1 MIPVDTDD
9 CTTVDTDVV
18 TLKETEGSTSQIPAV
33 GDEENAV
40 ILAMEVK
47 QEEITEVWTLW

>member
-18 TLKETEGSTSQIPAV
+18 TLKETEGSTSPIPAV

-47 QEEITEVWTLW
+47 QEEITEV